1 MAGMDEK
8 TIHILL
14 MIDRQEALYRFLRD
28 YFIPMLSDRG
38 YSFADLL
45 QAIALLAFR
54 THVESDGSSHLGCSG
69 QVFAQQRIL
78 ENEK

>member
-8 TIHILL
+8 TVKILL
-14 MIDRQEALYRFLRD
+14 YINRQEALYRFLRD

-45 QAIALLAFR
+45 QAIASWAFSKELKAIAHQIWDAADR
-54 THVESDGSSHLGCSG
+54 FLVNKK
-69 QVFAQQRIL
+69 F
-78 ENEK
+78 